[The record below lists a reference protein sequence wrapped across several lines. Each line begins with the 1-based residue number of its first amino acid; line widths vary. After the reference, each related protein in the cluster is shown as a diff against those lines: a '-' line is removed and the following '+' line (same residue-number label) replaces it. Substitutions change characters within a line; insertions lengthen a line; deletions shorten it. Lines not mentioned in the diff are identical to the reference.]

1 MEGTKKIFVSVDLE
15 GIGGIVSAKQC
26 GTEGGALY
34 QEARR
39 LMASEVNAVIEGIN
53 HGGALAVIGDAHGS
67 MLNIPIEL
75 LRGDFL
81 YCGGEDKALSM
92 MGGLDESFS
101 GIIFLGYHGRFGTER
116 AVLDHTYSPSTVRE
130 TRINGVPVGEAEIN
144 AGIGGYFGVPVL
156 MVCGDTATTAQLKP
170 VFPKALMVET
180 KESIGRFSAICKPPE
195 KIRQYLYDG
204 ARKVAENPSAFETL
218 YRYDGDIVME
228 NDWSTAAMAE
238 VQTYI
243 PGVVRKGERT
253 TAYTSKDYVELFKL
267 YSVFRAMARSVSDS
281 GYL

>member
-15 GIGGIVSAKQC
+15 GIGGIVSVKQC
-26 GTEGGALY
+26 GTEGGELY

-53 HGGALAVIGDAHGS
+53 HGGALAVIGDAHGN
-67 MLNIPIEL
+67 MLNVPIEL

-81 YCGGEDKALSM
+81 YCAGEDKALSM
-92 MGGLDESFS
+92 MGGLDETFS

-116 AVLDHTYSPSTVRE
+116 AILDHTYSPTTVRE

-144 AGIGGYFGVPVL
+144 AAIGGYFGVPVL
-156 MVCGDTATTAQLKP
+156 MVCGDSATTAQLKP

-195 KIRQYLYDG
+195 KIRQYLYEG
-204 ARKVAENPSAFETL
+204 ARKVVEDSSGFENL
-218 YRYDGDIVME
+218 YKYEGDIIME
-228 NDWSTAAMAE
+228 IDWNTSAMAE
-238 VQTYI
+238 VQTRI
-243 PGVVRKGERT
+243 PGVVRKAERT
-253 TAYTSKDYVELFKL
+253 TSYTCKDYIQLFKL
-267 YSVFRAMARSVSDS
+267 YSVFRTMGRSVSAV